1 MASENEDIT
10 FIPTADL
17 LEELQARMDSMIFIG
32 QASRTENEEE
42 LSAIFKGTF
51 HSVIGLCEVAKL
63 MVVSGSYRHEDE
75 EEN

>member
-1 MASENEDIT
+1 
-10 FIPTADL
+10 
-17 LEELQARMDSMIFIG
+17 MIFIG